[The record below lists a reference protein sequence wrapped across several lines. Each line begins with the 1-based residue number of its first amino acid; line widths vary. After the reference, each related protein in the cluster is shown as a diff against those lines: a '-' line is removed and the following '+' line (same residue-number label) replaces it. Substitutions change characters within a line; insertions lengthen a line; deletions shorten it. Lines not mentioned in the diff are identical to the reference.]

1 MGTKFCIVLYA
12 QDTTDANRA
21 AAAAFRRVDQLDGTL
36 SDYDPSSELSRLSNT
51 AGTAEWI
58 SVGDDL
64 WSVLLQSAH
73 LADLTDG
80 AFDVTVGPL
89 TRLWRWAN
97 RRGVLPDEERIA
109 GARAAVGH
117 RLIQFDRSS
126 QRVRLVAP
134 GMRLD
139 VGAIGKG
146 FAADAALAVL
156 TRLGISHALIDA
168 GGDIVASDPPPGT
181 PGWRVEIPT
190 VDGDSVGFQMVWLAH
205 GAVATSGDSYRYVE
219 VDGVRYSHI
228 IDPATGLG
236 LTERRIATVLAP
248 TAAVADALASAISV
262 LGPITGIE
270 LAESRTQ
277 VFARVLQADGPVW
290 RQWQSSEDHVDPS
303 HIKHRN

>member
-1 MGTKFCIVLYA
+1 MFM
-12 QDTTDANRA
+12 
-21 AAAAFRRVDQLDGTL
+21 DGKL
-36 SDYDPSSELSRLSNT
+36 IAENT
-51 AGTAEWI
+51 PGKPFPETGPYLQ
-58 SVGDDL
+58 VG
-64 WSVLLQSAH
+64 S
-73 LADLTDG
+73 
-80 AFDVTVGPL
+80 GPHG
-89 TRLWRWAN
+89 RQA
-97 RRGVLPDEERIA
+97 
-109 GARAAVGH
+109 
-117 RLIQFDRSS
+117 
-126 QRVRLVAP
+126 
-134 GMRLD
+134 
-139 VGAIGKG
+139 
-146 FAADAALAVL
+146 
-156 TRLGISHALIDA
+156 SHALIDA

-190 VDGDSVGFQMVWLAH
+190 VDGDSVGFQMVWFAH